1 MGQYNLKDYKK
12 LDRKFYKILMNK
24 NSNWR
29 TYCIS
34 LLQFIKPHTEY
45 FVKYDLF
52 FSNNFFYVLF
62 CFFNQV
68 INLFLKLI
76 KWFIRMIEE
85 LILSLFLKKIKNI
98 KNFKSDIVF
107 ITCLVNSN
115 TVSSRKNINKDFIF
129 GSIIH
134 DLRKSFNVKVI
145 YINLTR
151 KNSRLTFNEIKSN
164 KDIIVLK
171 KILSIKNEFLLF
183 LEQIKELKNII
194 INIPQKNISLY
205 EMLLISIN
213 IFSYESRH
221 NFRVK
226 VQLSEI
232 LKKMKPKISVVS
244 FEGHCWEK
252 LVFEICKR
260 EILDS
265 KCRNV
270 GYQHAGVIKNQLHFK
285 RKYRK
290 NFNPDFLLTSGQQ
303 NQKHFYKI
311 FSDKKNKLYDIG
323 SNRHISVLNTLLI
336 KKIKDIKNNNC
347 LIVPE
352 GTFYETKILFDFSY
366 AMAKRYKNW
375 KFTLRTHPQV
385 NMNKFLKKFFIFNR
399 YEKLNNLIFSQKT
412 FIDDLKD
419 SKFLFYRGS
428 TGAISGIMNGV
439 TPIYVNLPKEKLNLD
454 PMFELKKFKLNIK
467 KIDEFE
473 KIAKVQKKN
482 IKEFKFALN
491 FCKKYFTLQT
501 KNKTMSIFNQIIN
514 RN

>member
-1 MGQYNLKDYKK
+1 MGQYNLKNYKK

-24 NSNWR
+24 NSSWR

-52 FSNNFFYVLF
+52 FSNNFFYILF
-62 CFFNQV
+62 CFFNQT

-76 KWFIRMIEE
+76 KWLIKIMEE
-85 LILSLFLKKIKNI
+85 LILGLFLKKTKNI

-134 DLRKSFNVKVI
+134 NLRKSFNVKVI

-151 KNSRLTFNEIKSN
+151 KNSRLTFNQIKSN

-194 INIPQKNISLY
+194 FNIPKKNISLY
-205 EMLLISIN
+205 EILLISTN
-213 IFSYESRH
+213 IFSYESRQ
-221 NFRVK
+221 NFRIK
-226 VQLSEI
+226 IQLSEI
-232 LKKMKPKISVVS
+232 LKKMKPKLSVVS

-260 EILDS
+260 EILDT
-265 KCRNV
+265 KCRNI
-270 GYQHAGVIKNQLHFK
+270 GYQHAGVISNQLHFK

-311 FSDKKNKLYDIG
+311 FSNKKNKLYDIG
-323 SNRHISVLNTLLI
+323 SNRHISVPKTTLI
-336 KKIKDIKNNNC
+336 KKIKNNKNNNC

-352 GTFYETKILFDFSY
+352 GTLYETKILFDFSY
-366 AMAKRYKNW
+366 VMAKRYKNW
-375 KFTLRTHPQV
+375 NFILRTHPQV
-385 NMNKFLKKFFIFNR
+385 NMNKFLKKFHIFNR
-399 YEKLNNLIFSQKT
+399 YEKLNNLFISQKT
-412 FIDDLKD
+412 FYDDLKD

-439 TPIYVNLPKEKLNLD
+439 TPIYVNLSKEKLNLD

-473 KIAKVQKKN
+473 KIVRNQKRN
-482 IKEFKFALN
+482 ISQFKFALD
-491 FCKKYFTLQT
+491 FCKNYFTPQT
-501 KNKTMSIFNQIIN
+501 KNKTMSVFNQIIN